1 MDISIM
7 IMILMIIMIII
18 IMISIIVI
26 MVATIILWHT
36 VVEAE
41 GESEEVRRAVGPTG
55 SNGQPSF
62 K

>member
-7 IMILMIIMIII
+7 IMIMLIIMIIMIII
-18 IMISIIVI
+18 RMIVI

-41 GESEEVRRAVGPTG
+41 GESEEVRRAVGPYSSIWHCG
-55 SNGQPSF
+55 W
-62 K
+62 